1 MTQKIK
7 MTMHAHLP
15 PEWYGGEYWLS
26 HSDSTAGGFVYLGPV
41 EVEFTPPETPS
52 IDSQAAIIDEAMGK
66 VRAEMEERLS
76 ALEEQRRKLVCG
88 AGQ

>member
-15 PEWYGGEYWLS
+15 PEWYGGGYWLS

-41 EVEFTPPETPS
+41 EVEFTPPETPA
-52 IDSQAAIIDEAMGK
+52 IDAQAAIIDETICK
-66 VRAEMEERLS
+66 VRAEMEERLA
-76 ALEEQRRKLVCG
+76 ALEAEKQRLLEGK
-88 AGQ
+88 A